1 MERVTVIVRT
11 GPTGPRRD
19 NATFAFDRGAKR
31 LVFVEADKRTYV
43 MRRTFSVAALVAFVG
58 SAALLLAPPAM
69 AQTPGY
75 PPTCNVAD
83 IPQDAGTF
91 NVGDTFQVALSP
103 SCVFTPGSTVAV
115 TVNGTSVG
123 TKTAD
128 GSGFIHVTVRV
139 VSATQL
145 EIDDPISVVA
155 RCGTNSV
162 VATGPSQ
169 AAGRTVTQTGTFR
182 INCGTA
188 GGGGAATP
196 VKGSVAFTGAN
207 IAKWAAVALA
217 LIGVGAVLVVADRR
231 RGRAKA

>member
-1 MERVTVIVRT
+1 
-11 GPTGPRRD
+11 
-19 NATFAFDRGAKR
+19 
-31 LVFVEADKRTYV
+31 

-83 IPQDAGTF
+83 IPQDAGTH
-91 NVGDTFQVALSP
+91 NVGDTFQVQLAP
-103 SCVFTPGSTVAV
+103 PCIFTPGSTVAV
-115 TVNGTSVG
+115 SVNGTSVG
-123 TKTAD
+123 NKTANA
-128 GSGFIHVTVRV
+128 SGFVTVTVRA
-139 VSATQL
+139 VSATQF

-155 RCGTNSV
+155 RCGTNSAV
-162 VATGPSQ
+162 GTGPSA
-169 AAGRTVTQTGTFR
+169 AAGRSVTQTANFR
-182 INCGTA
+182 LVCPGA
-188 GGGGAATP
+188 GPGGGGAATP

-231 RGRAKA
+231 RGRSKA

>member
-1 MERVTVIVRT
+1 
-11 GPTGPRRD
+11 
-19 NATFAFDRGAKR
+19 
-31 LVFVEADKRTYV
+31 
-43 MRRTFSVAALVAFVG
+43 
-58 SAALLLAPPAM
+58 M
-69 AQTPGY
+69 AQTGY

-83 IPQDAGTF
+83 IPQGAGTH
-91 NVGDTFQVALSP
+91 NVGETFQVVVSP

-115 TVNGTSVG
+115 SVNGTSVG
-123 TKTAD
+123 TKTANA
-128 GSGFIHVTVRV
+128 SGFVSVTVRI

-155 RCGTNSV
+155 RCGANSV
-162 VATGPSQ
+162 VATGSSQ
-169 AAGRTVTQTGTFR
+169 AAAGRGVTQTATFN

-188 GGGGAATP
+188 GGGGGSGAATS